1 MDKRHSPLTRR
12 VAVQRTLPAS
22 LREPGPFR
30 LLFWGQAL
38 SVIGDRITPVAIAF
52 AVLELGTATDLGVVM
67 AAGGIPFALFALAG
81 GVWADRIGRRR
92 MMLASDILRAL
103 SQAATAALLL
113 SGSAEVWMLAV
124 LAFVYGVSAAVF
136 MPALVGLIPQTV
148 SAPRLQEANA
158 LLALTR
164 SVANIA
170 GPVVAGVIVTAAG
183 SGEAIAVDAATFVVS
198 ALCLARLRPRDLVE
212 DAGAAHAPPERFLA
226 GLRAGWQEVRS
237 RAWLSWGLVAMSAYH
252 VFVLP
257 AVFVLGPALSERE
270 LDGASSWAT
279 IVACFGIGSVIG
291 NVAALRLPLPRPVF
305 MAAVALVGASTQALI
320 IGSGLGTAGI
330 AALELLAGVCVALFF
345 TLWDLSIQEQ
355 IPPRAVSR
363 VSAYDFTVS
372 MGLMP
377 LGLAVCGPLADAIG
391 LHATLRWMSAIG
403 IASALLWL
411 AQPSVRSLRRPEPA
425 APERP
430 EAEPSSLPMWQPAG
444 ADGNGD
450 ALLVAG
456 SGNGQRAATQ
466 TADAT
471 GPTLLDAKLRGLTL
485 ETATTRL
492 RSAGGAVGKVKKS
505 KPSRNGRSIDVASL
519 SMAAAKG
526 VAKGTRV
533 TLRLARNAKR
543 RVR

>member
-1 MDKRHSPLTRR
+1 MDKRDSPLMGRL
-12 VAVQRTLPAS
+12 AVQRSLPAS

-103 SQAATAALLL
+103 SQAATAVLLL

-164 SVANIA
+164 SIANIA
-170 GPVVAGVIVTAAG
+170 GPVLAGVIVTAAG
-183 SGEAIAVDAATFVVS
+183 SGEAIAVDAGTFAVS
-198 ALCLARLRPRDLVE
+198 ALCLARLRPRDFVE
-212 DAGAAHAPPERFLA
+212 DAAADAPPERFLA
-226 GLRAGWQEVRS
+226 GLRAGWHEVRS
-237 RAWLSWGLVAMSAYH
+237 RAWLSWGLLAMSTYH

-257 AVFVLGPALSERE
+257 AVFVLGPALSERD
-270 LDGASSWAT
+270 LNGASSWAT

-291 NVAALRLPLPRPVF
+291 NVVALRLPLPRPVF
-305 MAAVALVGASTQALI
+305 MAAIALVGASTQALI

-330 AALELLAGVCVALFF
+330 AGLELLAGVCVALFF

-403 IASALLWL
+403 IASALLWV
-411 AQPSVRSLRRPEPA
+411 AQPSVRSLRRPQPE
-425 APERP
+425 APPLP
-430 EAEPSSLPMWQPAG
+430 EAEPAEQRVAALFEPDAG
-444 ADGNGD
+444 
-450 ALLVAG
+450 V
-456 SGNGQRAATQ
+456 
-466 TADAT
+466 
-471 GPTLLDAKLRGLTL
+471 
-485 ETATTRL
+485 
-492 RSAGGAVGKVKKS
+492 AVGGPVAVS
-505 KPSRNGRSIDVASL
+505 ASRGTNVVVRGVLVGGVLVGAYRAMRRS
-519 SMAAAKG
+519 
-526 VAKGTRV
+526 RW
-533 TLRLARNAKR
+533 
-543 RVR
+543 